1 MSIFVLSCMFFE
13 MLMFLQGSQ
22 RAVNKLKLYTF
33 DVTMIH
39 DMIVP

>member
-22 RAVNKLKLYTF
+22 RAVNKLKLYAF